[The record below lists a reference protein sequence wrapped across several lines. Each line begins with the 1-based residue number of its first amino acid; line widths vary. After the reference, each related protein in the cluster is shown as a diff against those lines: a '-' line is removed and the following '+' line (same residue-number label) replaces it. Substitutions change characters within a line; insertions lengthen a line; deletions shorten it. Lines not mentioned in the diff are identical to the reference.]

1 MFKKLLLALL
11 LLGLLLGGVFG
22 WKFHQIQQAV
32 ASRKPP
38 PPPVVAVAQV
48 REENWQPFLNAVGS
62 LEAVE
67 GISVS
72 NEVAGLVSTIHFKSG
87 QAIKKGQPLLD
98 LDASTDRAELAGL
111 EALRRLGQIKY
122 ERAAKLVT
130 ERSMS
135 KADYDEARATLDTAE
150 AAVAAKRALIDKKRV
165 SAPFD
170 GQLGI
175 RAVNLG
181 QYLPAGTAIV
191 PLQAL
196 DPIHVDFSLPERH
209 LADLSVGQKVEVQVQ
224 AYPNQ
229 SFAGRVTALNPGIDA
244 GTRTLRL
251 RATLNNPDQRLRPG
265 MFAEVRVLLAKRGPV
280 LTLPG
285 TAITYNPYGDSVF
298 LVQAGEQGSHGV
310 QRKQIET
317 GEIREGRVAITTGLN
332 AGDRVVSAGQ
342 LKLRNGMAVVLD
354 DQPAPDERTPKQ

>member
-22 WKFHQIQQAV
+22 WKFHQIQQASL
-32 ASRKPP
+32 SRKPP
-38 PPPVVAVAQV
+38 PPPVVAVAQA

-150 AAVAAKRALIDKKRV
+150 AAVAAKRALIDKKRI

-175 RAVNLG
+175 RVVNLG
-181 QYLPAGTAIV
+181 QYLPAGSAIV

-209 LADLSVGQKVEVQVQ
+209 LADLSVGQKLEVQVQ

-244 GTRTLRL
+244 GTRTLRV

-265 MFAEVRVLLAKRGPV
+265 MFAEVRVLLARRGPV

-298 LVQAGEQGSHGV
+298 LVQAGEQGGYSV

-317 GEIREGRVAITTGLN
+317 GESREGRVAITAGLK

-354 DQPAPDERTPKQ
+354 DQPAPDERAPKQ